1 MMRALPIL
9 LVAACTIVHAGQE
22 GQRQVTWKIDN
33 LTSIDGHR
41 TTVLGAPRV
50 IQTDGGKAVEFDGK
64 DDGLIVPV
72 IPLVGATA
80 FTLEIVFRPDAG
92 GPREQRFFHLQE
104 NGSENRVL
112 VETRLT
118 GDGRWYLDTFIR
130 SGNVNQTL
138 ASPARLHPLGTW
150 HHAALVFDGHEMR
163 HYVNGTK
170 ELWARLASFTPLRA
184 GKTSLGVRMNRVH
197 WFKGAIRTARFTRR
211 ALRPSEF
218 LKAK

>member
-1 MMRALPIL
+1 MRTLLIL
-9 LVAACTIVHAGQE
+9 LVAACAIAHAGQE

-33 LTSIDGHR
+33 LSSIDGHR
-41 TTVLGAPRV
+41 TTVLGAPKV
-50 IQTDGGKAVEFDGK
+50 IATEGGKAVEFDGK

-72 IPLVGATA
+72 LALAGTTA

-104 NGSENRVL
+104 DGTENRVL

-130 SGNVNQTL
+130 SGDVNQTL
-138 ASPARLHPLGTW
+138 ASPARLHPVGKW
-150 HHAALVFDGHEMR
+150 HHMALVFDGREMR

-170 ELWARLASFTPLRA
+170 ELWARLASFTPLGK
-184 GKTSLGVRMNRVH
+184 GKTSIGVRMNRVY
-197 WFKGAIRTARFTRR
+197 WFKGAIRTARVTRR
-211 ALRPSEF
+211 VLRPGEF
-218 LKAK
+218 LKVK